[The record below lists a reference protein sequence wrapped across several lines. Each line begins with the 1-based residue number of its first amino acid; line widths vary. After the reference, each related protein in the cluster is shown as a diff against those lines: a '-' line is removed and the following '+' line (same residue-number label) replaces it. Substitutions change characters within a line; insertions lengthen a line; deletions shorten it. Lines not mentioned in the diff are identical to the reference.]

1 MSSTHMRKKRKT
13 DIPTKMRNKDT
24 SKRRRNIRIFMRKMN
39 KRRRQPRPMLLFYN
53 ALKDYSKQKN
63 HQILNH
69 LNHPK
74 HLSNLMI
81 QKVLSHMPMILL
93 HLPKQSKWKMTKVT
107 TTTLNQIKRRNA
119 RTDLNIY
126 VDSYRT
132 ELNLASRDLSH
143 SPFASANTLLP
154 KFECDTAKAD

>member
-1 MSSTHMRKKRKT
+1 
-13 DIPTKMRNKDT
+13 
-24 SKRRRNIRIFMRKMN
+24 
-39 KRRRQPRPMLLFYN
+39 MLLFYD
-53 ALKDYSKQKN
+53 ALEDYSEQKN
-63 HQILNH
+63 RQILNH

-81 QKVLSHMPMILL
+81 QKFLSHMPMIPL

-119 RTDLNIY
+119 RTDSNIY